1 MTVWSIFV
9 TVGCDIE
16 NETPSMEPPQWM
28 ISEESVDSPFT
39 VYLTIDGSLLL
50 VVVVVAA
57 LPCDN

>member
-1 MTVWSIFV
+1 
-9 TVGCDIE
+9 
-16 NETPSMEPPQWM
+16 M

-50 VVVVVAA
+50 VVVVVVAA